1 MPPEPPHPPPLV
13 LGILGG
19 IASGKSAVARA
30 LAGPEGIVVDA
41 DALARE
47 ALESPEVVARL
58 VAAYGPEVL
67 DEHGAPRRP
76 WLAERVF
83 SDPEE
88 RRRLEGWIHGTVR
101 ARILSALADAEA
113 RGVRRVVLD
122 VPLLLENDAQ
132 HGLVARCDRLIFVDS
147 ALEVRDRRAQERRGW
162 APGEVARRETAQLP
176 LDVKRFRA
184 DHVIPNDGSL
194 DELTAAVD
202 ALLAELATA

>member
-1 MPPEPPHPPPLV
+1 MPRPAHRRPPLV

-30 LAGPEGIVVDA
+30 LAGPEGVVVDA

-47 ALESPEVVARL
+47 ALASPEVVARL
-58 VAAYGPEVL
+58 VEAYGVEVL
-67 DEHGAPRRP
+67 DPAGAPRRD
-76 WLAERVF
+76 WLAARVF
-83 SDPEE
+83 DEPEE

-101 ARILSALADAEA
+101 ARILTALADAEA
-113 RGVRRVVLD
+113 RGVARVVLD

-147 ALEVRDRRAQERRGW
+147 DREIRDRRAQERRGW

-176 LDVKRFRA
+176 LDVKKSRA
-184 DHVIPNDGSL
+184 DHVIPNDGTL
-194 DELTAAVD
+194 DELTVAVD
-202 ALLAELATA
+202 ALLAELAAA